1 MLWCFRFYRNF
12 PFANLNFGGDLT
24 IDMYLYLDSASVVM
38 VEAGSTSHFR
48 MAAMLNGPVKW
59 PHLRS
64 EEYRILLQNKIFSIL
79 KRFFLHLD
87 RKKSCFKVD
96 SNNIRAL
103 KSKFTSF

>member
-1 MLWCFRFYRNF
+1 
-12 PFANLNFGGDLT
+12 
-24 IDMYLYLDSASVVM
+24 
-38 VEAGSTSHFR
+38 
-48 MAAMLNGPVKW
+48 MAPLE
-59 PHLRS
+59 HLRS